1 MGSVQDIEIRD
12 AKPEDINSVVELV
25 IRLKRLNEEFDPLF
39 KTRDDI
45 AIHTKEYVESA
56 LGSESSVIV
65 VAERKGK
72 VVGVVKADI
81 VDRIF
86 YEPRIEGR
94 IRELYVL
101 PEFRRNGLGKRLI
114 EAIIDRLK
122 NRVDMITAEFPTLN
136 EIAVRFYNK
145 LGFRSIMSNYAIET
159 KSRI

>member
-1 MGSVQDIEIRD
+1 MGSIQEIEIRE
-12 AKPEDINSVVELV
+12 ARSEDINGIVELV

-45 AIHTKEYVESA
+45 AIHTKKYVESA
-56 LGSESSVIV
+56 LGSEESVII

-72 VVGVVKADI
+72 VIGVVKADI

-114 EAIIDRLK
+114 EAIIEKLK
-122 NRVDMITAEFPTLN
+122 NRVDIITAEFPTLN

-145 LGFRSIMSNYAIET
+145 LGFRGIMSNYTIEV
-159 KSRI
+159 RR